1 MLDDRPEP
9 ITASHDPDRRL
20 YDEFEPIG
28 PGSLAGRYLKS
39 FWQPVYRSK
48 DLKAGA
54 AKPLR
59 VFAQDF
65 TIYRGRTG
73 NAQVLA
79 ARCPHRGTRLSTG
92 RVEGDS
98 IRCFYHGW
106 KFAPSGACVDQPAE
120 DANFKSAVC
129 VKSYPTREY
138 LGLVFVYFGEG
149 EPPPLQRL
157 KIFEDES
164 AYLHVKATPRGCSY
178 FSQLE
183 NGVDEVHINFVHAVS
198 SFADVGFTRDI
209 PEVVTRETDYG
220 IERAARRGNQ
230 LRVGHC
236 LLPNVLFTS
245 VVDPIASW
253 MQHIAWRTPIEDEK
267 STSFI
272 VDQVRLSGDALKRF
286 IDAEEEAE
294 AKLAGLPSPDTV
306 GRAILRGEMSL
317 DDVQDRPD
325 LITIQD
331 VVALAGQEG
340 MIRHRDM
347 LGRSDRSVALLRRVW
362 ARELR
367 LMAEGKPIKRW
378 AWPEDICV
386 RTETVA

>member
-9 ITASHDPDRRL
+9 ITASQDPNRKL

-28 PGSLAGRYLKS
+28 PGALARRYLTS
-39 FWQPVYRSK
+39 FWQPVARSK

-54 AKPLR
+54 ARPLR

-65 TIYRGRTG
+65 TIYRGQTG

-92 RVEGDS
+92 WVEGDS
-98 IRCFYHGW
+98 VRCFYHGW
-106 KFAPSGACVDQPAE
+106 KFAPSGQCVEQPAE
-120 DANFKSAVC
+120 DANFKNEVC
-129 VKSYPTREY
+129 VRSYPTREY

-149 EPPPLQRL
+149 EAPPLPRL
-157 KIFEDES
+157 KIFEDERY
-164 AYLHVKATPRGCSY
+164 YLHVKATPRECSY

-183 NGVDEVHINFVHAVS
+183 NGVDEVHINFVHAIS
-198 SFADVGFTRDI
+198 SFADVGFTKEI

-220 IERAARRGNQ
+220 IERAARRGDQ
-230 LRVGHC
+230 LRIGHC

-245 VVDPIASW
+245 VVDPLAKW

-272 VDQVRLSGDALKRF
+272 VDRVELSGDALKRF
-286 IDAEEEAE
+286 IENDERESE
-294 AKLAGLPSPDTV
+294 KLAGLPSPDSV

-317 DDVQDRPD
+317 DDVRERPD

-340 MIRHRDM
+340 MSRHRDM
-347 LGRSDRSVALLRRVW
+347 LGRSDRSVALLRRIY
-362 ARELR
+362 AREFR
-367 LMAEGKPIKRW
+367 LLSDGKPIKRW

-386 RTETVA
+386 RTQTVA